1 MDTKWWVPNTS
12 DESSTDLDEL
22 QVSLSD
28 RILIVWAISNELAN
42 QSILNRFTIQ
52 DNTVK
57 IEKKFQIRQC
67 KG

>member
-1 MDTKWWVPNTS
+1 VPNTS
-12 DESSTDLDEL
+12 DESSTDLDKL

-57 IEKKFQIRQC
+57 IEKKFQIKQC

>member
-1 MDTKWWVPNTS
+1 MKDFWLTLEKNG
-12 DESSTDLDEL
+12 EDLDKL

-57 IEKKFQIRQC
+57 IEKKFQIKQC

>member
-1 MDTKWWVPNTS
+1 MGTKWWVPNTS
-12 DESSTDLDEL
+12 DESSTDLDKL

-57 IEKKFQIRQC
+57 IEKKFQIKQC